1 MDIIIVTI
9 GNKVGEKRMRKIR
22 KRSFSELVNENKLQ
36 LLKDQTAIDRI
47 EKRLENRHLSNAK

>member
-9 GNKVGEKRMRKIR
+9 GNKVGEKRMRKLR

>member
-1 MDIIIVTI
+1 
-9 GNKVGEKRMRKIR
+9 MRKLR

>member
-9 GNKVGEKRMRKIR
+9 VHKVGEKRMRKIR

-36 LLKDQTAIDRI
+36 LLKDQSAIDRI

>member
-36 LLKDQTAIDRI
+36 LLKDQTALDRI

>member
-9 GNKVGEKRMRKIR
+9 VNKVGEKRMRKLR

-36 LLKDQTAIDRI
+36 LLNDQKQLIRI
-47 EKRLENRHLSNAK
+47 EKRLENKHLSNAK

>member
-9 GNKVGEKRMRKIR
+9 GNKVGEKRMRKLR

-47 EKRLENRHLSNAK
+47 EKRLENKHLSNAK

>member
-36 LLKDQTAIDRI
+36 LLKDQAAIDRI

>member
-36 LLKDQTAIDRI
+36 LLKDQDAIDRI
-47 EKRLENRHLSNAK
+47 EERIEKKHLSKAE

>member
-9 GNKVGEKRMRKIR
+9 GNKVGEKSMRKIR

>member
-9 GNKVGEKRMRKIR
+9 GNKVGENSMRKPR

-36 LLKDQTAIDRI
+36 LLKDQTAIERI
-47 EKRLENRHLSNAK
+47 EKRLENKHLSNAK

>member
-47 EKRLENRHLSNAK
+47 EKRLENKHLSNAK

>member
-47 EKRLENRHLSNAK
+47 EKRLENRHLSTAK